1 MHNVPCT
8 RHFNTES
15 TRAIVFNVFANFL
28 LKHVCI
34 FKRTLNVAI
43 QLLENEK
50 QSFNNFLE
58 CREHIQKR
66 FIYVICCISTM
77 EFILC
82 FIIIAS
88 AADLSRRN

>member
-1 MHNVPCT
+1 M
-8 RHFNTES
+8 E
-15 TRAIVFNVFANFL
+15 
-28 LKHVCI
+28 
-34 FKRTLNVAI
+34 
-43 QLLENEK
+43 LLENEK

-66 FIYVICCISTM
+66 FNYVICCISTI

-88 AADLSRRN
+88 ELIFHVEINTFFRFMSIAKALVITKRAKIDISLTKTK

>member
-1 MHNVPCT
+1 M
-8 RHFNTES
+8 E
-15 TRAIVFNVFANFL
+15 
-28 LKHVCI
+28 
-34 FKRTLNVAI
+34 
-43 QLLENEK
+43 LLENEK